1 MRFILTAFI
10 FIAFYSNA
18 SAQTPGCT
26 DPKSPGYNP
35 SATENDGSCTYGV
48 TNYNPVKISN
58 LPAQVKETSGLM
70 LHNDVLWT
78 HNDGGNTAV
87 LHALNK
93 ENGSILRTVQVS
105 GASNIDW
112 EDITKDDTYGYIG
125 DFGNNNGNRTN
136 LRILRFPLSQL
147 ESDTVFTEIIQFS
160 YPDQT
165 DFSSRPQNND
175 FDAEALISM
184 GDSLY
189 IFSKNWVNL
198 RTKLY
203 VLPKLP
209 GTFTARLED
218 NIFTNGMITGAT
230 FNQTDS
236 VILLTGY
243 TKVLTPIIWL
253 LWDFRGAKVFSGNK
267 RRININLPLHQM
279 EAAEWISGSD
289 YLLTNEA
296 FQSLG
301 NVPAALFRINTNAW
315 ISAQPTGYSYNS
327 MEKQLGLF
335 PNPSKDSVTLVWT
348 PEQSEP
354 VQIEVFHSEGRLV
367 KRIEQYPNTGKYTL
381 DIENLTPGTYWV
393 ILKEVAE
400 LKARFIR
407 QP

>member
-1 MRFILTAFI
+1 MKTILTAFI
-10 FIAFYSNA
+10 FIAFYSYA

-26 DPKSPGYNP
+26 DPKSPKYNP

-58 LPAQVKETSGLM
+58 LPTQVKETSGLM

-78 HNDGGNTAV
+78 HNDGGNAAV
-87 LHALNK
+87 LYALNK

-147 ESDTVFTEIIQFS
+147 ESDTVFVEIIQFS

-165 DFSSRPQNND
+165 DFSSKPQNND
-175 FDAEALISM
+175 FDAEALISV

-203 VLPKLP
+203 VLPKEP
-209 GTFTARLED
+209 GIYTARLD
-218 NIFTNGMITGAT
+218 SDMYANGLITGAT
-230 FNQTDS
+230 FNQVDS

-243 TKVLTPIIWL
+243 TRVLTPIMWMF
-253 LWDFRGAKVFSGNK
+253 WDFRGGSVFNGNK
-267 RRININLPLHQM
+267 RKININLPLHQI
-279 EAAEWISGSD
+279 EAAEWISGND
-289 YLLTNEA
+289 YLITNEA
-296 FQSLG
+296 FESLG
-301 NVPAALFRINTNAW
+301 NVPAAMFRVNTDAW
-315 ISAQPTGYSYNS
+315 ISTQPTGFSNS
-327 MEKQLGLF
+327 STEKLLNLF
-335 PNPSKDSVTLVWT
+335 PNPAIDSVTLIWT
-348 PEQSEP
+348 PEQNEP
-354 VQIEVFHSEGRLV
+354 VHIRIFQTDGRLV
-367 KRIEQYPNTGKYTL
+367 RNIEQHPNTGKVIL
-381 DIENLTPGTYWV
+381 DIKDLSPGTYWV
-393 ILKEVAE
+393 FVREKAE
-400 LKARFIR
+400 LKAKFIR